1 MSDGWCVI
9 INERVE
15 QKYFHAMNIIEIVRI

>member
-15 QKYFHAMNIIEIVRI
+15 QKEFYTMNIIEIVRV